1 MKIPFFN
8 KKKKP
13 AKPKSKTR
21 EWIDAIVFAVIAA
34 TLIRWAT
41 LEAFVIPT
49 PSMEGTLLV
58 GDYLFVSK
66 LHYGPRTPITPL
78 QLPLTHRRFYGTE
91 NVPAYLDWI
100 QLPQFR
106 FPGFSEVKRNDAVVF
121 NYPEEL
127 QYPLDLRE
135 YYIKRCV
142 GLPGDTIQIDKAVL
156 YVNGEEAYV
165 PEDIEFSYFIKTK
178 QTIRDRVFEDYGI
191 WDKAYEPGY
200 GYRVH
205 AKPDEIKKM
214 EQLPFVEE
222 IIFSPDFS
230 KGKIVTADSSVVEP
244 STFPKT
250 PETSW
255 NKDFYGP
262 VFVPSEG
269 QTIPVTHENL
279 VMYGDVLRYY
289 EHLED
294 VKIDNDQLFIDG
306 KQVTEYTFKQDY
318 YFMMGDNRHNSW
330 DSRYW
335 GFVPYD
341 HVVGKALFIWMSMDP
356 NKPLFSLD
364 KIRWNRLF
372 KGIN

>member
-8 KKKKP
+8 KKNKKP

-66 LHYGPRTPITPL
+66 LHYGPRTPKTPL
-78 QLPLTHRRFYGTE
+78 QLPLTHRRFYMTE
-91 NVPAYLDWI
+91 DVPAYLDWI

-106 FPGFSEVKRNDAVVF
+106 LPGFSEVKRNDAVVF

-142 GLPGDTIQIDKAVL
+142 GIPGDKIQIKNAVL
-156 YVNGEEAYV
+156 YVNDEKGFV
-165 PEDIEFSYFIKTK
+165 PEDVQYSYFIKTD
-178 QTIRDRVFEDYGI
+178 QTIRDRVFEDYNI
-191 WDKAYEPGY
+191 WDKIYEPGY

-205 AKPDEIKKM
+205 AAPEDIEKM
-214 EQLPFVEE
+214 KELPFVEE
-222 IIFSPDFS
+222 IVFSYTV
-230 KGKIVTADSSVVEP
+230 KNGEIVSTDSTIEEA

-262 VFVPSEG
+262 IVVPKEG
-269 QTIPVTHENL
+269 ETITINHANL
-279 VMYGDVLRYY
+279 LLYGDVLRYY
-289 EHLED
+289 EHLDD
-294 VKIDNDQLFIDG
+294 VKIKDDQLFIDG
-306 KQVTEYTFKQDY
+306 VQVQEYTFSQNY

-335 GFVPYD
+335 GFVPED

-356 NKPLFSLD
+356 NKSFFN
-364 KIRWNRLF
+364 KIRWERLF
-372 KGIN
+372 NGIN

>member
-8 KKKKP
+8 REKKKP
-13 AKPKSKTR
+13 AKPKSKVR
-21 EWIDAIVFAVIAA
+21 EWVDAIVFAVIAA

-66 LHYGPRTPITPL
+66 LHYGSRTPITPL

-106 FPGFSEVKRNDAVVF
+106 LPGFSEVKRNDAVVF
-121 NYPEEL
+121 NYPAEL

-142 GLPGDTIQIDKAVL
+142 GIPGDKIEVKDAIL
-156 YVNGEEAYV
+156 YVNNEKAFV
-165 PEDIEFSYFIKTK
+165 PEDIEFSYLIKTK
-178 QTIRDRVFEDYGI
+178 DVIRERVFEEYEI
-191 WDKAYEPGY
+191 WDINYIAGHGY
-200 GYRVH
+200 YVH
-205 AKPDEIKKM
+205 ASPNQIEKMKKLSFIDEIS
-214 EQLPFVEE
+214 
-222 IIFSPDFS
+222 FSPNQYNDLKPFNAS
-230 KGKIVTADSSVVEP
+230 DVE
-244 STFPKT
+244 SNTFPKT

-255 NKDFYGP
+255 NRDFYGP
-262 VFVPSEG
+262 VVVPAEG
-269 QTIPVTHENL
+269 KTIQINHDNL
-279 VMYGDVLRYY
+279 IMYGDVFRYY

-294 VKIDNDQLFIDG
+294 VKIQNDELFIDG
-306 KQVTEYTFKQDY
+306 QKVTEYTFKQDY
-318 YFMMGDNRHNSW
+318 YFMMGDNRHNSS

-341 HVVGKALFIWMSMDP
+341 HVVGKAMFIWMSMDP
-356 NKPLFSLD
+356 AKPLFSFD

-372 KGIN
+372 TGIN

>member
-13 AKPKSKTR
+13 AKPKSKLR
-21 EWIDAIVFAVIAA
+21 EWIDALVFAVIAA

-66 LHYGPRTPITPL
+66 LHYGPRTPKTPL

-91 NVPAYLDWI
+91 DVPAYLDWI
-100 QLPQFR
+100 QLPQVR
-106 FPGFSEVKRNDAVVF
+106 LPGFSEVKRNDAVVF

-142 GLPGDTIQIDKAVL
+142 GIAGDKIQVINAEL
-156 YVNGEEAYV
+156 YVNDTKTDL
-165 PEDIEFSYFIKTK
+165 PEDVQFSYFIKTK
-178 QTIRDRVFEDYGI
+178 QSIRDRVFEEYNI
-191 WDKAYEPGY
+191 WDKMYEPGY

-205 AKPDEIKKM
+205 AEPKEIEKM
-214 EQLPFVEE
+214 KSLTFVDD
-222 IIFSPDFS
+222 IIFSPTYKNGQILS
-230 KGKIVTADSSVVEP
+230 TDSSDVDDA
-244 STFPKT
+244 TFPKT
-250 PETSW
+250 PETDW

-262 VFVPSEG
+262 ITVPKEG
-269 QTIPVTHENL
+269 QKIEINHENL
-279 VMYGDVLRYY
+279 LMYGDVLRYY

-294 VKIDNDQLFIDG
+294 VQIKNDKLYIDG
-306 KQVTEYTFKQDY
+306 KEVKEYTFSQDY
-318 YFMMGDNRHNSW
+318 FFMMGDNRHNSW
-330 DSRYW
+330 DSRFW
-335 GFVPYD
+335 GFVPKD

-356 NKPLFSLD
+356 NESFFS
-364 KIRWNRLF
+364 KIRWERLF
-372 KGIN
+372 TGIN

>member
-8 KKKKP
+8 RKKKP
-13 AKPKSKTR
+13 AKPKSKVR
-21 EWIDAIVFAVIAA
+21 EWVDALVFAVIAA

-66 LHYGPRTPITPL
+66 LHYGPRTPKTPL

-91 NVPAYLDWI
+91 DVPAYLDWI
-100 QLPQFR
+100 QLPQYR

-142 GLPGDTIQIDKAVL
+142 GIPGDKLQVKNAELYINDEKAF
-156 YVNGEEAYV
+156 V
-165 PEDIEFSYFIKTK
+165 PEDIQFSYFIKTD
-178 QTIRDRVFEDYGI
+178 QTIRDRVFEEYNI
-191 WDKAYEPGY
+191 WDKMYEPGY

-205 AKPDEIKKM
+205 AEPEEIEKM
-214 EQLPFVEE
+214 KSLPFVNE
-222 IIFSPDFS
+222 IVFSPTYKDGQILS
-230 KGKIVTADSSVVEP
+230 TDSSDVDP
-244 STFPKT
+244 ATFPKT

-262 VFVPSEG
+262 IEVPKEG
-269 QTIPVTHENL
+269 QTIKVNHKNL
-279 VMYGDVLRYY
+279 QMYGDVLRYY

-294 VKIDNDQLFIDG
+294 VQIKNDKLFIDG
-306 KQVTEYTFKQDY
+306 QEVTEYTFSQDY
-318 YFMMGDNRHNSW
+318 FFMMGDNRHNSW
-330 DSRYW
+330 DSRFW
-335 GFVPYD
+335 GFVPKD

-356 NKPLFSLD
+356 NESFFN
-364 KIRWNRLF
+364 KIRWERLF
-372 KGIN
+372 SGIN

>member
-13 AKPKSKTR
+13 AKPKSKVR
-21 EWIDAIVFAVIAA
+21 EWVDAIVFAVIAA

-66 LHYGPRTPITPL
+66 LHYGARTPRTPL

-91 NVPAYLDWI
+91 DVPAYLDWI

-106 FPGFSEVKRNDAVVF
+106 LPGFSEVKRNDAVVF

-142 GLPGDTIQIDKAVL
+142 GLPGDVL
-156 YVNGEEAYV
+156 QVENAELFINGEAAFV
-165 PEDIEFSYFIKTK
+165 PEAIQFSYFIRTS
-178 QTIRDRVFEDYGI
+178 QTIRDRVFEEYNI
-191 WDKAYEPGY
+191 WDKMYEPGY
-200 GYRVH
+200 GYRVQGEP
-205 AKPDEIKKM
+205 AEVEKM
-214 EQLPFVEE
+214 KSLPFVEE
-222 IIFSPDFS
+222 IIFSPTYKNGQIQS
-230 KGKIVTADSSVVEP
+230 TDSTDVDP
-244 STFPKT
+244 STFPNT
-250 PETSW
+250 SETHW

-262 VFVPSEG
+262 ITIPKEG
-269 QTIPVTHENL
+269 QTIQVNHENL
-279 VMYGDVLRYY
+279 LMYSHVILNF
-289 EHLED
+289 EHLDD
-294 VKIDNDQLFIDG
+294 VRIENEQLFIDG
-306 KQVTEYTFKQDY
+306 KQVSEYTFSQDY

-330 DSRYW
+330 DSRFW
-335 GFVPYD
+335 GFVPMD
-341 HVVGKALFIWMSMDP
+341 HVVGKGLFIWMSLDP
-356 NKPLFSLD
+356 HESLFR
-364 KIRWNRLF
+364 KIRWERLF
-372 KGIN
+372 TGIH